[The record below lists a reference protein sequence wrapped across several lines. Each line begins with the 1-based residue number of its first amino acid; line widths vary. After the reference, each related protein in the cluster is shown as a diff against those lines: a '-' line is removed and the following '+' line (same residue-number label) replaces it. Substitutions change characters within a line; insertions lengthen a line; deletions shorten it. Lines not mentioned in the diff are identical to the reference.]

1 MAAFI
6 ADRRFYGNMNAYSTE
21 CGGSAFSI
29 CAASRLK
36 ARNGPVLLGF
46 SNGHDAMQLAYFA
59 MHI

>member
-6 ADRRFYGNMNAYSTE
+6 ADRRFYGNMNAHSPE
-21 CGGSAFSI
+21 RDGSAFSM

-46 SNGHDAMQLAYFA
+46 SNGYDAMQLAYFA